1 LDENPHAFYIHCFA
15 NQLQLVVVAVAK
27 CSSSIVDFFNY
38 ITLIVNIV
46 GASCKRKKSI
56 TSRLHDYHDKIV
68 MKLES
73 GDIFPGR
80 GKYQETSFAR
90 PDDTRWG
97 LHHTTLV
104 HLYTMWELVLKV
116 LENVSD
122 DVTNSTQKTT
132 VAGLIEKIESF
143 EFAFIMH
150 LML

>member
-1 LDENPHAFYIHCFA
+1 
-15 NQLQLVVVAVAK
+15 LQK
-27 CSSSIVDFFNY
+27 
-38 ITLIVNIV
+38 
-46 GASCKRKKSI
+46 KKSI

-73 GDIFPGR
+73 GDIFSGR
-80 GKYQETSFAR
+80 GKHQETSFAR

-97 LHHTTLV
+97 SHHTTLV
-104 HLYTMWELVLKV
+104 HLYTIWELVLKV

-122 DVTNSTQKTT
+122 DATNSTQKTKA
-132 VAGLIEKIESF
+132 AGLIEKIESF